1 MVSALVAVLLAAPV
15 ADDTKALL
23 ADLAVI
29 ARSQAAVEAL
39 VQKGASAVPALQG
52 LAVEGT
58 DLTQRGWAIVA
69 LGRIGTEPALKTLGA
84 LPGDG
89 KQPGLVR
96 TWAAAA
102 LMRSAKS
109 LGALVA
115 LQRWVQQFPAT
126 RRTFSMR
133 ARALAG
139 EGKPDPEALLSMVAN
154 NYQLQQDLAEA
165 VLASPTPAL
174 VQAMLKAKDQNAR
187 QMAAAY
193 LGTQAQ
199 RQGKAGNE
207 LVGVEVVK
215 AFKPNPDA
223 AEAPWAGGPL
233 YVPNIGWD
241 KLTGK
246 ALVEALI
253 GWYVW
258 AELNARKEEHSK
270 LEHNLNSISL
280 GQVVGYQAEW
290 SQHDVHHWLRVWKQV
305 AGQEGLMKLLRAQGA
320 LKDARFSQY
329 AEGK

>member
-1 MVSALVAVLLAAPV
+1 MVSALIGVLLAAPV
-15 ADDTKALL
+15 AADTKALL

-29 ARSQAAVEAL
+29 EKSQGAVEAL
-39 VQKGASAVPALQG
+39 VKKGAAAVPGLQG
-52 LAVEGT
+52 LAVEGS

-69 LGRIGTEPALKTLGA
+69 LARIGTEPAEKTLNA
-84 LPGDG
+84 LPGDA

-102 LMRSAKS
+102 LMRGAKTLQS
-109 LGALVA
+109 LAA
-115 LQRWVQQFPAT
+115 MSPWVQQFPAT
-126 RRTFSMR
+126 RRTFSLR
-133 ARALAG
+133 ARALAN
-139 EGKPDPEALLSMVAN
+139 EGKVDAGALLSMVAG

-174 VQAMLKAKDQNAR
+174 VAAMFQAKDQNAR

-207 LVGVEVVK
+207 LVGLEVVK
-215 AFKPNPDA
+215 ALKVSADA
-223 AEAPWAGGPL
+223 AQPPWAGGPL
-233 YVPNIGWD
+233 YLPNIGWD
-241 KLTGK
+241 KQMGT

-258 AELNARKEEHSK
+258 AELHARKEEHSK

-290 SQHDVHHWLRVWKQV
+290 NQHDVHHWLKVWKKV

-320 LKDARFSQY
+320 LKDARFAQY
-329 AEGK
+329 AEGR

>member
-1 MVSALVAVLLAAPV
+1 MVSALLAVLLAAPV
-15 ADDTKALL
+15 GADTKGLL

-29 ARSQAAVEAL
+29 EKSQGAVEAL
-39 VQKGASAVPALQG
+39 VKQGAAAVPGLQG
-52 LAVEGT
+52 LAVEGS

-69 LGRIGTEPALKTLGA
+69 LARIGTEPALKTLGG
-84 LPGDG
+84 LPSDA

-102 LMRSAKS
+102 LMRSAKN
-109 LGALVA
+109 LQGLVA
-115 LQRWVQQFPAT
+115 LQPWVQQFPAT

-133 ARALAG
+133 ARSLAG
-139 EGKPDPEALLSMVAN
+139 EGKPDPESLLAMVAN

-165 VLASPTPAL
+165 VLATPTPAL
-174 VQAMLKAKDQNAR
+174 VQAMLKSKDQNAR

-207 LVGVEVVK
+207 LVGLEVVK
-215 AFKPNPDA
+215 ALKASADA
-223 AEAPWAGGPL
+223 AQAPWAGGPL

-241 KLTGK
+241 KQMGT

-280 GQVVGYQAEW
+280 GSVVGYQAEW
-290 SQHDVHHWLRVWKQV
+290 NPHDVHHWLKVWRKV
-305 AGQEGLMKLLRAQGA
+305 AGQEGVAKLLKAQGA
-320 LKDARFSQY
+320 FKDARFSQY
-329 AEGK
+329 AEGR